1 MSEETPQASLEVP
14 AEPTAEPKPSPLR
27 EIVQPFVDLVR
38 APRALWGINA
48 SYFLEG
54 LCYFGMLQYLAMHF
68 TGLIFQGVEQPDIY
82 SHRMVMV
89 LTAGITITM
98 FFMGWVADRKGV
110 RFALISSLV
119 LLLAGR
125 FVIWAAPTLLG
136 LQPNGLWSPL
146 HLVTMGGIL
155 LVVIGYGMY
164 QPAAYAGVRRFTT
177 EKTSAMAY
185 AMLYAL
191 MNLGGFLPTF
201 GFLLRNEEY
210 AGLGITGVFGIYTA
224 LTAVGL
230 VLTALILTRR
240 TEKLANENAD
250 LERARVAATPDAGA
264 AQPANPVRLFDRE
277 RKIPKHLWASLAC
290 VIAAVCF
297 LLPTAFL
304 GWFAGAVLVAAAV
317 LTFAVPRSWRESVR
331 VWLANH
337 PLADGTFFFFIFALI
352 PVQTLFTYNWLII
365 PQYVERAYTGWISQK
380 FEIASNF
387 NPLLIFLLVPVVA
400 ALTQKRKVYNMMI
413 VGTFVMAAP
422 AFFLALGTNVYTLF
436 AYLVFMTIGEAMWQ
450 PRFLQYAAEIAP
462 EGRTGEYMGVAQ
474 FPWFLTKML
483 VPLYSGLFLT
493 RYCADEATIAK
504 GIGAMQPERMWFYF
518 GVIAIVS
525 TVLLVVARGWI
536 GKDYFQ
542 KKPATP

>member
-1 MSEETPQASLEVP
+1 MSEDTSQASLEAP
-14 AEPTAEPKPSPLR
+14 ADSPSPPKPNPLR
-27 EIVQPFVDLVR
+27 EIVQPFIDLVR
-38 APRALWGINA
+38 APRALWGINV

-68 TGLIFQGVEQPDIY
+68 TGLVFQGVEQPDVY
-82 SHRMVMV
+82 SHHMVMV

-98 FFMGWVADRKGV
+98 FFMGWVADRRGV
-110 RFALISSLV
+110 RFALLASLA

-125 FVIWAAPTLLG
+125 FVVTAAPTLFG
-136 LQPNGLWSPL
+136 LKPQGLWSPL

-155 LVVIGYGMY
+155 LVVVGYGMY
-164 QPAAYAGVRRFTT
+164 QPAAYAGVRKFTT
-177 EKTSAMAY
+177 AKTSAMAY

-201 GFLLRNEEY
+201 GFLLRDKEY
-210 AGLGITGVFGIYTA
+210 LDLGITGVFGVYTA

-230 VLTALILTRR
+230 VLTAVILTRK
-240 TEKLANENAD
+240 TEQQASAD
-250 LERARVAATPDAGA
+250 AEREKAPKAEPAAGA
-264 AQPANPVRLFDRE
+264 ETKAEVVLDPSRSVPL
-277 RKIPKHLWASLAC
+277 HLWGL
-290 VIAAVCF
+290 
-297 LLPTAFL
+297 
-304 GWFAGAVLVAAAV
+304 LVAAVAMV
-317 LTFAVPRSWRESVR
+317 GYLLPEVPRYWFLGATALAAALLLFALPKSWRESAR

-337 PLADGTFFFFIFALI
+337 PLADGKFFFFIFALI

-380 FEIASNF
+380 FEVASNF
-387 NPLLIFLLVPVVA
+387 NPLLIFILVPVVA
-400 ALTQKRKVYNMMI
+400 ALTQRRKVYNMMI

-493 RYCADEATIAK
+493 RYCADKDTIAK
-504 GIGAMQPERMWFYF
+504 GIGAMEPERMWLYF
-518 GVIAIVS
+518 GIIAMGS
-525 TVLLVVARGWI
+525 TVMLIAARRWV
-536 GKDYFQ
+536 GKDFRT
-542 KKPATP
+542 KAEG